1 MFFKFVVLPFDTNV
15 PMTSMIDEERRRFEK
30 KDAAENTNTLQIR
43 DDLQHLMSA
52 CGPSEVVCGAN
63 PIEINTDVQAIGY
76 REPMS
81 EDIQMRMNADDLL
94 NPNLTGIEE
103 WDYLER
109 FNLKFNNILMVRANR
124 QIQYLWHKEYNGQS
138 LIFLSHFFYFFFC
151 TE

>member
-1 MFFKFVVLPFDTNV
+1 
-15 PMTSMIDEERRRFEK
+15 
-30 KDAAENTNTLQIR
+30 
-43 DDLQHLMSA
+43 MSA

-109 FNLKFNNILMVRANR
+109 FNLKFNNI
-124 QIQYLWHKEYNGQS
+124 
-138 LIFLSHFFYFFFC
+138 
-151 TE
+151 